1 MHLLGSLVFWSPLG
15 FGSWE
20 ALEVRLEG
28 ESKKIQIF
36 IFLVF
41 LSNPTP
47 MPRLLGI
54 LAVASFLCS
63 YSSCQAIPLSHL
75 QISIALHFLPV
86 AFSGH
91 VVIMASCY
99 C

>member
-1 MHLLGSLVFWSPLG
+1 MYLLGSLVFWSPVG
-15 FGSWE
+15 FGRWE

-28 ESKKIQIF
+28 ESKKIWIF

-47 MPRLLGI
+47 IPHLLGI
-54 LAVASFLCS
+54 LAVPSFLCS
-63 YSSCQAIPLSHL
+63 YSSYQAIPLSHL
-75 QISIALHFLPV
+75 QISIELHFPPA
-86 AFSGH
+86 AFSDL

-99 C
+99 G